1 MLNNPHGTGRLTPVF
16 QMGTLMIPLTA
27 CIQLNE
33 SVPRVVEIKLKPEVR
48 LEVIEK

>member
-1 MLNNPHGTGRLTPVF
+1 MLNNPHAKGRRTPVF

-27 CIQLNE
+27 CIRLNE
-33 SVPRVVEIKLKPEVR
+33 SVSKVVEIKLKPEVR